1 MDQMHDEVL
10 KLEGQLLS
18 INGLKSSLV
27 SSAEEDEW
35 ETVGPQ
41 NTSAR
46 KDELFFREG
55 WVTIKEHYVR
65 PPRWWKEFH
74 LQDGCRL
81 IVINL
86 LQLPPAL
93 Y

>member
-10 KLEGQLLS
+10 KLEGQPLS

-41 NTSAR
+41 NGR
-46 KDELFFREG
+46 YGEHHKEL
-55 WVTIKEHYVR
+55 
-65 PPRWWKEFH
+65 
-74 LQDGCRL
+74 
-81 IVINL
+81 
-86 LQLPPAL
+86 
-93 Y
+93 